1 MDVNKLTAMASRLSI
16 PQLQQA
22 MRDGSLPP
30 YVGMPILQ
38 QKAKEAQAMKNAQG
52 AAQPKPPTVAQQV
65 EGEAQQANIE
75 DMMRQRAA
83 MMQGQMAG
91 TGGISDMLRK
101 PEPEAMA
108 KGGEVKHFYRG
119 GPVTMQSIAL
129 KQANGEKLTPE
140 EEAFAAKNMKLLTS
154 DQVPEPTGMRSPNY
168 IPPKSVVAQVAQPTQ
183 PQQLTSPIARA
194 QPYMKDIWQAAGD
207 KGIDPNVLM
216 GVIDKEST
224 FNPTAKN
231 PKPGSTS
238 AGMGGFTDA
247 AAKQYGITDRTD
259 PTQNINATASYLA
272 DNLAK
277 VREAHPNM
285 SPDEQTALAAT
296 MFNQGPNTAYN
307 KLQSNIGY
315 GNDILTRASA
325 FAQNKDVDPN
335 ALKGMSY
342 GNYAQAQPT
351 GVPEQSSGIPTL
363 VSTQAPQLSD
373 IYSGMEIGK
382 GSTPEEERAA
392 YEKYMGPNK
401 GLESLRGEISKMKE
415 EATADK
421 EKAGWMALLKAGL
434 ATMGGTSPYALT
446 NIGQGAQAG
455 VADYIEAQKDF
466 RKERDRLVE
475 LQAKADDADRQ
486 EARAIYTHGEQSSAA
501 KNAIRRSDLAD
512 QRRGIAQREADQA
525 ALNLK
530 QFAQDL
536 TATQVK
542 QEGYKLGMSDQA
554 REQQFMQAYA
564 IVNNPNATP
573 QQKAQAQSV
582 INGYTEM
589 QNAKS
594 PWKVS
599 NQTNSAFANAQD
611 NYAKFYNERKKEDP
625 TVEPIPFS
633 EWLTQQYTPSQ
644 IKAMTGGETIGVQQ
658 QGGDIQSQAIEL
670 ARKRGLIK

>member
-16 PQLQQA
+16 SQLQQA

-75 DMMRQRAA
+75 DLMRQRAA
-83 MMQGQMAG
+83 IMQGQMAG

-108 KGGEVKHFYRG
+108 KGGEVKRFAVAGVVPGVFSIQQAYDIIQDPQADPADKFKAKQIIANQGSAYVGSEPAINKRSNTLNVG
-119 GPVTMQSIAL
+119 SGTVQTPVATADQIKGFLSDA
-129 KQANGEKLTPE
+129 G
-140 EEAFAAKNMKLLTS
+140 AKYG
-154 DQVPEPTGMRSPNY
+154 VPENIMHGVGRVESSFNPNARS
-168 IPPKSVVAQVAQPTQ
+168 
-183 PQQLTSPIARA
+183 
-194 QPYMKDIWQAAGD
+194 KDSSAAGVGQFTEAAWKDYGTGNPNDRYNPQLSAEAMARYLKNNND
-207 KGIDPNVLM
+207 KFGGDWGKAVSAYHLGPN
-216 GVIDKEST
+216 
-224 FNPTAKN
+224 
-231 PKPGSTS
+231 
-238 AGMGGFTDA
+238 
-247 AAKQYGITDRTD
+247 
-259 PTQNINATASYLA
+259 AS
-272 DNLAK
+272 
-277 VREAHPNM
+277 E
-285 SPDEQTALAAT
+285 EALAADSKYR
-296 MFNQGPNTAYN
+296 NNVLGVN
-307 KLQSNIGY
+307 
-315 GNDILTRASA
+315 
-325 FAQNKDVDPN
+325 
-335 ALKGMSY
+335 
-342 GNYAQAQPT
+342 QPT
-351 GVPEQSSGIPTL
+351 GVSEQSSGIPTL

-421 EKAGWMALLKAGL
+421 DKAGWMALLKAGL

-512 QRRGIAQREADQA
+512 QRRG
-525 ALNLK
+525 
-530 QFAQDL
+530 
-536 TATQVK
+536 K
-542 QEGYKLGMSDQA
+542 QETAVQNAQLELSNRTKDITAYGTQLEAAKLGLSDQE

-594 PWKVS
+594 PWRVS
-599 NQTNSAFANAQD
+599 KQTASMLETAQD
-611 NYAKFYNERKKEDP
+611 NYAKFYNEQIKEDS
-625 TVEPIPFS
+625 TAKPISFS
-633 EWLTQQYTPSQ
+633 EWLAQRYTPSQ
-644 IKAMTGGETIGVQQ
+644 IKEMTGGETIGVQQ
-658 QGGDIQSQAIEL
+658 QGGDIQSQAIEI
-670 ARKRGLIK
+670 ARKRGLTK

>member
-1 MDVNKLTAMASRLSI
+1 MNPMSIMAQAEKLGI
-16 PQLQQA
+16 PQLQRSIQ
-22 MRDGSLPP
+22 DGTVPAFIGIPLLQEK
-30 YVGMPILQ
+30 VKRAKQMQMGM
-38 QKAKEAQAMKNAQG
+38 
-52 AAQPKPPTVAQQV
+52 AAQQPKRPSVAEQINQ
-65 EGEAQQANIE
+65 EADQTSMY
-75 DMMRQRAA
+75 DMMLQRAA
-83 MMQGQMAG
+83 IMQGQMAG

-154 DQVPEPTGMRSPNY
+154 DQVPEPTGMRTPNY
-168 IPPKSVVAQVAQPTQ
+168 IPPKTVVAQVTQPTQ
-183 PQQLTSPIARA
+183 PQQLTSPITRA
-194 QPYMKDIWQAAGD
+194 QPYMQDIWQAAGD

-216 GVIDKEST
+216 AVIDKEST

-401 GLESLRGEISKMKE
+401 GLESLRGEISKMKD
-415 EATADK
+415 EAAAEK
-421 EKAGWMALLKAGL
+421 EKSFWRNVMLGGVETMAGPSQFAAV
-434 ATMGGTSPYALT
+434 
-446 NIGQGAQAG
+446 NIGKGFSKALNSYAE
-455 VADYIEAQKDF
+455 DMKDF

-475 LQAKADDADRQ
+475 LQAKADDAQRAED
-486 EARAIYTHGEQSSAA
+486 RAIYTHGEQSSAA

-512 QRRGIAQREADQA
+512 QRRG
-525 ALNLK
+525 
-530 QFAQDL
+530 
-536 TATQVK
+536 K
-542 QEGYKLGMSDQA
+542 QETAYQNAQLDLSNRTKDITAYGTQLEAAKLGLSDQA
-554 REQQFMQAYA
+554 QEQQFMQANA
-564 IVNNPNATP
+564 ILNNPKATP
-573 QQKAQAQSV
+573 EQKAQAQSV
-582 INGYTEM
+582 YNGFIEM
-589 QNAKS
+589 NKAKS
-594 PWKVS
+594 PYSALK
-599 NQTNSAFANAQD
+599 QTSSMLETAQD
-611 NYAKFYNERKKEDP
+611 NYNKYYEDLLKNDSTAK
-625 TVEPIPFS
+625 PIPFS
-633 EWLTQQYTPSQ
+633 EWLTQRYTPSQ
-644 IKAMTGGETIGVQQ
+644 IKAMTEGETIGASTY
-658 QGGDIQSQAIEL
+658 GAQSGNVI
-670 ARKRGLIK
+670 RYDSKGNRI

>member
-1 MDVNKLTAMASRLSI
+1 MNVDKLTAMASKLSI

-52 AAQPKPPTVAQQV
+52 AGQPKPPTVAQQV
-65 EGEAQQANIE
+65 EGEAQQANME
-75 DMMRQRAA
+75 DLMRQQAA

-108 KGGEVKHFYRG
+108 KGGMIAFAG
-119 GPVTMQSIAL
+119 GRQVPDVGAIY
-129 KQANGEKLTPE
+129 EKLASGDVLTDE
-140 EEAFAAKNMKLLTS
+140 EKRLISTNPSAFAGMQKLPLQGFQPQVQAKN
-154 DQVPEPTGMRSPNY
+154 QP
-168 IPPKSVVAQVAQPTQ
+168 VVATS
-183 PQQLTSPIARA
+183 PQQLTSPITRA

-207 KGIDPNVLM
+207 KGVDPNVLM
-216 GVIDKEST
+216 GVLDKEST
-224 FNPTAKN
+224 FNPNAKN
-231 PKPGSTS
+231 TTPGSTS

-296 MFNQGPNTAYN
+296 MFNQGPNTSYKN
-307 KLQSNIGY
+307 LQSNIGY

-342 GNYAQAQPT
+342 GNYAQAQPV

-363 VSTQAPQLSD
+363 VNTQAPQISD
-373 IYSGMEIGK
+373 VYSGMEIGK

-401 GLESLRGEISKMKE
+401 GLESLRGEISKMKD

-421 EKAGWMALLKAGL
+421 EKAPWMALMKAGL
-434 ATMGGTSPYALT
+434 ATMAGTSPFAAV
-446 NIGQGAQAG
+446 NIGKGASEG
-455 VADYIEAQKDF
+455 VADYIDAQKEY

-475 LQAKADDADRQ
+475 LQAKADDAARQ
-486 EARAIYTHGEQSSAA
+486 ESRAIYTHGEQSSAA

-512 QRRGIAQREADQA
+512 QRRGKQETAYQNAQLELSNRT
-525 ALNLK
+525 K
-530 QFAQDL
+530 DL
-536 TATQVK
+536 TAYGTQL
-542 QEGYKLGMSDQA
+542 EATKLGLSDQA
-554 REQQFMQAYA
+554 QEQQFMQANA
-564 IVNNPNATP
+564 IVNNPKATP
-573 QQKAQAQSV
+573 EQKAQAQSF
-582 INGYTEM
+582 INGYAEM
-589 QNAKS
+589 KKAQS
-594 PWKVS
+594 PY
-599 NQTNSAFANAQD
+599 SALKEGQKLALD
-611 NYAKFYNERKKEDP
+611 YENEWQKYLSGKEYTDIDRGMTKEQFFNLLKGTP
-625 TVEPIPFS
+625 ATSAIGSVKPVDGR
-633 EWLTQQYTPSQ
+633 LTYVKP
-644 IKAMTGGETIGVQQ
+644 G
-658 QGGDIQSQAIEL
+658 
-670 ARKRGLIK
+670 